1 MAGWLERSPQIHV
14 ACVRNFSEILS
25 PFAQQRMGT
34 RFLSEAGKGIG
45 HEIEEKHPIVT
56 DTSWFSHSH
65 PPHGDLLFV
74 KEQPSAGTV
83 YYPLSCDSGLLM
95 SLTIHCIQSTH
106 SR

>member
-1 MAGWLERSPQIHV
+1 VAGWLERSPQIHV

-65 PPHGDLLFV
+65 PPPWRFV
-74 KEQPSAGTV
+74 I
-83 YYPLSCDSGLLM
+83 C
-95 SLTIHCIQSTH
+95 
-106 SR
+106 